1 MGAGNTAG
9 GQKRVNVF
17 SQLLARGFGQVQVI
31 DRQGEGNAS
40 VTDRFGITGQPV
52 IVLLDAEGSEVQRFF
67 GFVQE
72 ADLRAALDGLLG

>member
-1 MGAGNTAG
+1 MVHGLEGEYWG
-9 GQKRVNVF
+9 RVDF
-17 SQLLARGFGQVQVI
+17 IYI